1 MDQQA
6 SFEVLKTYPGLLYRQ
21 PIFSPNEPPETVGY
35 FVAFLDWHG
44 STYSDKEDI
53 PDFVNKLP
61 ELLFRL
67 CQQENIFLTIPTSW
81 IEHFPD
87 ECHPNINITLIT
99 DDVDLNVLKP
109 YMKLCFNG
117 EPDDVT
123 TDKTS
128 TSLLVDL
135 TNHSPTSLIE
145 QSTTWLEQFEQL
157 LVCNVD
163 YQEQFKFCSDKLN
176 CLIKGNFYTQPLNLK
191 SNKVTTNYQTLLQ
204 LLVELQDPDISP
216 DQLAET
222 INQDVGLS
230 YKLLRLINSAF
241 FGMPREISS
250 CKQAIVMLGN
260 TKIKTWAS
268 MLALTGVEDKPNELK
283 ITAMLRAKMCELL
296 AKYYKADADTFFAA
310 GLFSSLDAL
319 MDKPLED
326 IIERLPLSDELTS
339 ALLKKQGAAGQ
350 ALSDVMNYEQGL
362 WQAANQSRIPIQ
374 ILSRVYLDA
383 LNWTDEV
390 NAQLSS

>member
-6 SFEVLKTYPGLLYRQ
+6 SFEVLKTYPGLLFRQ
-21 PIFSPNEPPETVGY
+21 PIFTSNALPETTGYYVG
-35 FVAFLDWHG
+35 FLDWHG
-44 STYSDKEDI
+44 ATYSDKEDV
-53 PDFVNKLP
+53 PEFVSNLP

-67 CQQENIFLTIPTSW
+67 CQQETIFLTIPVSW

-87 ECHPNINITLIT
+87 ESHPNISITLVV
-99 DDVDLNVLKP
+99 DDVIDVNILKP
-109 YMKLCFNG
+109 YMKLCINA
-117 EPDDVT
+117 EPDDIT
-123 TDKTS
+123 ADKSS

-135 TNHSPTSLIE
+135 TNHSPASLAE
-145 QSTTWLEQFEQL
+145 QTPTWLEQFEQV
-157 LVCNVD
+157 LVTNVD
-163 YQEQFKFCSDKLN
+163 YQEQFKFCSEKLN
-176 CLIKGNFYTQPLNLK
+176 CLIKGNFYTQPLNIK
-191 SNKVTTNYQTLLQ
+191 SHKVTTNYQTLLQ

-296 AKYYKADADTFFAA
+296 AKYYKGDADTFFAT

-326 IIERLPLSDELTS
+326 IIER
-339 ALLKKQGAAGQ
+339 
-350 ALSDVMNYEQGL
+350 
-362 WQAANQSRIPIQ
+362 
-374 ILSRVYLDA
+374 
-383 LNWTDEV
+383 
-390 NAQLSS
+390 